1 MELNQQSKV
10 SIVVLC
16 YNQFN
21 LTHQVLMDIKRNAN
35 NVHQVLVVDNGSEHE
50 SVQQGLG
57 FWRGLN
63 LLPLEVY
70 TIQHNVGFIG
80 GMNRGIALATGDITI
95 LLSND
100 VRILSKL
107 FIPTVLREFE
117 RNPNIL
123 LGGELYTQDT
133 GWNKFADGV
142 VIPYVEGWCVI
153 GNSDFFNKYQFDTIY
168 GSSDFED
175 IDLSMQ
181 AVDDGYEL
189 RKLPA
194 GLVQHSGG
202 KTYGYTDE
210 RRKRTIRNKK
220 LFSEKWGLPLDEN

>member
-1 MELNQQSKV
+1 
-10 SIVVLC
+10 
-16 YNQFN
+16 
-21 LTHQVLMDIKRNAN
+21 
-35 NVHQVLVVDNGSEHE
+35 
-50 SVQQGLG
+50 
-57 FWRGLN
+57 
-63 LLPLEVY
+63 
-70 TIQHNVGFIG
+70 
-80 GMNRGIALATGDITI
+80 MNRGIALATGDITI
-95 LLSND
+95 VLSND

-133 GWNKFADGV
+133 GWNKFADDV

-153 GNSDFFNKYQFDTIY
+153 GNSDFFSVNQFDTIY

-175 IDLSMQ
+175 VDLSMQ

-189 RKLPA
+189 HKLPD
-194 GLVQHSGG
+194 GLIKHLGA